1 MNELGDVLTA
11 AVEVE
16 GFCRSQHWQFCFI
29 GGIVVQRWGSPR
41 FTQDVDLTLLTGF
54 GDEERHVDGL
64 LRFLHP
70 RRPDAREF
78 ALTHRVFLGR
88 TAQGIPVDAAL
99 GAFPFEERTIQRA
112 SPWFLPDG
120 RALQTCSAEDL
131 LIHKVF
137 AGRDRDWADVETL
150 LIRQFGKLNLDL
162 AREELRPLL
171 ELKEEPDSLP
181 RLERMVAKVA
191 ARLAT

>member
-1 MNELGDVLTA
+1 MSDLSDVLA
-11 AVEVE
+11 AALEVE
-16 GFCRSQHWQFCFI
+16 AFCQCQQWRFCFI

-64 LRFLHP
+64 LQFLRP
-70 RRPDAREF
+70 RRTDTREF

-88 TAQGIPVDAAL
+88 TAGGIPVDAAL
-99 GAFPFEERTIQRA
+99 GAFPFEERTILRA
-112 SPWFLPDG
+112 SPWLLPGG
-120 RALQTCSAEDL
+120 RSLQTCSAEDL

-137 AGRDRDWADVETL
+137 AGRDRDWADVETI

-162 AREELRPLL
+162 ARQELRPLL
-171 ELKEEPDSLP
+171 DLKEEPDSLP
-181 RLERMVAKVA
+181 RFERMAAKVA
-191 ARLAT
+191 ARLAG